1 MKETRKVEVLS
12 LIRDTLA
19 HGAHPT
25 LRQFGLT
32 EQETQELAAE
42 ELVLIGDTGVGENL
56 DRYVIA
62 ELSDKAIVWLARANA
77 HAKQHIVSHSPPE
90 SIPSK
95 IARGLGSKLWDLFW
109 DVVKVSCGILLGW
122 FLKKYL
128 P

>member
-1 MKETRKVEVLS
+1 MKETRKVEILS

-42 ELVLIGDTGVGENL
+42 ELVVIGDTGVGENL

-77 HAKQHIVSHSPPE
+77 HARQHIVSHSPPE

-95 IARGLGSKLWDLFW
+95 IVRGLGSKLWDLFW
-109 DVVKVSCGILLGW
+109 DVVKVSCGILQAHR
-122 FLKKYL
+122 FL
-128 P
+128 PFIP